1 MAGAL
6 YKNNATATLSANI
19 SSSAT
24 SLTVAAGQG
33 ALFPAAVTGGDYFYA
48 TLISST
54 GTIEIVKVTNRSTD
68 TFTLVRGQDGTS
80 ASAFDSGSKIE
91 LRIVAAGMNEKL
103 SATGGT
109 ISGNLTVQGATTI
122 TSGTITG
129 ITDLAVAD
137 GGTGASTA
145 ADARTNLGLGSM
157 ATQNANAVAV
167 TGGSIV
173 GITDLAVADG
183 GTGASTAADART
195 NLDVP
200 SIAQM
205 NAAVTAGIAAA
216 VPAGSVFYFAAAS
229 APTGYLKCDGS
240 AVSRTTYAALFAVAG
255 TTFGSGDGSTTFN
268 LPDLRGEFIRGLDD
282 GRGVDAGRTLGSAQA
297 DSFASHTHTVTYG
310 ASEGDV
316 TSTVTNGNTFSGSVT
331 TGATGG
337 TETRPRNVAL
347 LACIKY

>member
-48 TLISST
+48 TLVSST

-68 TFTLVRGQDGTS
+68 TFTVVRAQDGTS

-103 SATGGT
+103 STTGGT
-109 ISGNLTVQGATTI
+109 VTGSLTIQGATTI

-167 TGGSIV
+167 TGGSIA

-195 NLDVP
+195 NLGVP
-200 SIAQM
+200 SVAQM
-205 NAAVTAGIAAA
+205 NAAVTAA

-240 AVSRTTYAALFAVAG
+240 AVSRTTYATLFAITG
-255 TTFGSGDGSTTFN
+255 TAFGTGDGSTTFN

-282 GRGVDAGRTLGSAQA
+282 GRGVDVGRTLGSAQA
-297 DSFASHTHTVTYG
+297 DDFKSHTHPGNYPGTQVSATG
-310 ASEGDV
+310 AFEEGRGSPDW
-316 TSTVTNGNTFSGSVT
+316 TLSTA